1 MPTSAGLR
9 RRVYF
14 WSTVLGACV
23 LVITWAMQI
32 GRPDPDLFVLYGN
45 PVLLLQCA
53 WLFWWLLSGRPLR
66 PAEQVVLVV
75 NTVGIL
81 VQLLLALVGGQ
92 PHLIDLTGS
101 AYWTLVA
108 LSILSFLVFT
118 NRQALTFTLG
128 FYLLSVALPWAV
140 LLARQGSL
148 SGYGELVRVQLVCGT
163 VLVLL
168 SVLAWYRE
176 SFVAERGQRLSLEH
190 LANTDPLTQI
200 PNRRALYPEIER
212 LLAETRTRPGGCL
225 ILLDID
231 HFKRVNDTF
240 GHNVG
245 DEVLIRMATLLRA
258 DLRDGDTVGRW
269 GGEEFLLTLPGL
281 PLSLAEKVAER
292 LRSRVEE
299 QLGVGSH
306 PITAS
311 FGVTLCAQDDDLQSC
326 TARADRALYT
336 AKAAGRNRVVC
347 VASAAGERSAPG
359 LAETTPLTLS
369 ASTEPS

>member
-14 WSTVLGACV
+14 WATVLGVCV
-23 LVITWAMQI
+23 LVITWATQI
-32 GRPDPDLFVLYGN
+32 GRPNPDLFVLYGN

-53 WLFWWLLSGRPLR
+53 WLVWWLLSGRPLR

-75 NTVGIL
+75 NTLGIL
-81 VQLLLALVGGQ
+81 VQLLLALVGGK

-108 LSILSFLVFT
+108 LSILSFLIFT
-118 NRQALTFTLG
+118 NRQALTFTAG
-128 FYLLSVALPWAV
+128 FYLLSVALPWSV
-140 LLARQGSL
+140 LLARGGGL
-148 SGYGELVRVQLVCGT
+148 SGYGELLRVQLVCGT

-212 LLAETRTRPGGCL
+212 LLAETHTRPGGCL

-258 DLRDGDTVGRW
+258 ELRDGDTVGRW

-281 PLSLAEKVAER
+281 SLDLGEKVAGR
-292 LRSRVEE
+292 LRRRIEE
-299 QLGVGSH
+299 QLGVGGH

-311 FGVTLCAQDDDLQSC
+311 FGVTLCAQSDDLQSC
-326 TARADRALYT
+326 TGRADRALYA
-336 AKAAGRNRVVC
+336 AKASGRNRVVC
-347 VASAAGERSAPG
+347 APGANALSVDRPAPG
-359 LAETTPLTLS
+359 LEETAPLT
-369 ASTEPS
+369 